1 MVNKKEYV
9 VERKI
14 HDSIYLINTKQNYL
28 NDKCCL
34 YEINEMA
41 SYIWNQI
48 DGNTSIDEIVNRLF
62 YDMEIQGASFDEVKK
77 DINDCVCL
85 LANEGFLEVEK
96 NGRN

>member
-1 MVNKKEYV
+1 MMNKKEYI

-48 DGNTSIDEIVNRLF
+48 DGSTSIDEIANQIF
-62 YDMEIQGASFDEVKK
+62 CDMEIQDASFDEVKK
-77 DINDCVCL
+77 DVNDCVYL
-85 LANEGFLEVEK
+85 LANEGFLEVE

>member
-1 MVNKKEYV
+1 MMNKKEYI

-41 SYIWNQI
+41 SYIWTQI
-48 DGNTSIDEIVNRLF
+48 DGSTSIDEIVNQIF
-62 YDMEIQGASFDEVKK
+62 CDMEIQDASFDEVKK
-77 DINDCVCL
+77 DVNDCVYL
-85 LANEGFLEVEK
+85 LANEGFLEVE

>member
-1 MVNKKEYV
+1 MMNKKEYI

-62 YDMEIQGASFDEVKK
+62 YDMEIQDASFDEVKK
-77 DINDCVCL
+77 DVNDCVYL
-85 LANEGFLEVEK
+85 LANEGFLEVE

>member
-1 MVNKKEYV
+1 MMKKKEYI

-48 DGNTSIDEIVNRLF
+48 DGSTSIDEIVNQIF
-62 YDMEIQGASFDEVKK
+62 CDMEIQDASFDEVKK
-77 DINDCVCL
+77 DVNDCVYL
-85 LANEGFLEVEK
+85 LANEGFLEVE

>member
-1 MVNKKEYV
+1 MINKKEYV

-77 DINDCVCL
+77 DINDCVRL

>member
-1 MVNKKEYV
+1 MINKKEYV

-48 DGNTSIDEIVNRLF
+48 DGNTSIDDIVNQIF
-62 YDMEIQGASFDEVKK
+62 CDMEIQGASFDEVKK
-77 DINDCVCL
+77 DVNDCLRL
-85 LANEGFLEVEK
+85 LANEGFLEVED
-96 NGRN
+96 GRN

>member
-1 MVNKKEYV
+1 MINKKEYV

-48 DGNTSIDEIVNRLF
+48 DGNTSIDEMVNQIF
-62 YDMEIQGASFDEVKK
+62 CDMEIQGVSFDEVKK
-77 DINDCVCL
+77 DVNECVCL
-85 LANEGFLEVEK
+85 LANEGFLEVED
-96 NGRN
+96 GRN

>member
-1 MVNKKEYV
+1 MINKKEYV

-85 LANEGFLEVEK
+85 LTNEGFLEVEK